1 MIRILVDSSADY
13 TMAELKENGFDF
25 VPFPVTLNDK
35 TYLDTVELDRN
46 DMYKFLLQGDHFPKT
61 SQPSPEAF
69 VEIFEDAK
77 AKEDEVIC
85 ILLSSDLSGTCQSAF
100 LAKNIVDYDKIYIID
115 SLTATFPIRILAEHA
130 ATLRSQGKSAEEI
143 VNAVEDL
150 KARTKVIASLDT
162 LEYLYRGGRLSR
174 TSASIGNLVSLKPV
188 ITIAEDGSI
197 SILAKPIGKNKAYST
212 LLKHLEE
219 HPIDSDFPVYSI
231 YTYGVENCEKLEAK
245 LTKTGIPF
253 KERLQVGCS
262 IGAHIGPGTV
272 GIVYVEKI

>member
-13 TMAELKENGFDF
+13 TMAELAENGFDF

-46 DMYKFLLQGDHFPKT
+46 DMYEFLLQGDNFPKT

-69 VEIFEDAK
+69 AEIFENAK
-77 AKEDEVIC
+77 VKGDEIIC
-85 ILLSSDLSGTCQSAF
+85 ILLSSALSGTCQSAF

-115 SLTATFPIRILAEHA
+115 TLTATFPIRILAEHA
-130 ATLRSQGKSAEEI
+130 ATLRGQGKSAEEI

-150 KARTKVIASLDT
+150 KARTKAIAIMDT

-174 TSASIGNLVSLKPV
+174 TSASIGNLVNIKPV
-188 ITIAEDGSI
+188 ITVAEDGSI

-231 YTYGVENCEKLEAK
+231 YTYGLEGCEKLEAK
-245 LTKTGIPF
+245 LTKAGIHF
-253 KERLQVGCS
+253 RKRLQVGCS
-262 IGAHIGPGTV
+262 MGAHIGPGAV

>member
-85 ILLSSDLSGTCQSAF
+85 ILLSSALSGTYQSAF
-100 LAKNIVDYDKIYIID
+100 LAKSIVDYDKIHLID
-115 SLTATFPIRILAEHA
+115 TLSATFPIRILAEHA
-130 ATLRSQGKSAEEI
+130 ASLRSKGYSSEEI
-143 VNAVEDL
+143 VAAVETL
-150 KARTKVIASLDT
+150 KKRTKALAAMDT

-174 TSASIGNLVSLKPV
+174 TSASIGNLVNMKPV
-188 ITIAEDGSI
+188 LTIAENGSI
-197 SILAKPIGKNKAYST
+197 DILAKPIGKNKAYST

-231 YTYGVENCEKLEAK
+231 YTYGLENCEKLEAK
-245 LTKTGIPF
+245 LTKAGIHF

-272 GIVYVEKI
+272 GIVYVEKR